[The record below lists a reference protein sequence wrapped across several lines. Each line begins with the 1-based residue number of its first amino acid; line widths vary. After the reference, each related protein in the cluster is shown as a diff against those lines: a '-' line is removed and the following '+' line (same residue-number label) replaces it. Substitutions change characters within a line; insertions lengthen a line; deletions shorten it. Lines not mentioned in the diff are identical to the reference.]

1 MLAPTKCLFFS
12 GLTAAAKRLGFHMS
26 RPVWGGFLMML
37 SQLSVALRE
46 MFDTLLSVICRFAIA
61 LPHLFAL
68 YPDWRFGLR
77 R

>member
-1 MLAPTKCLFFS
+1 MV
-12 GLTAAAKRLGFHMS
+12 AAKWPHFHAS
-26 RPVWGGFLMML
+26 SPGWGGFLMMA
-37 SQLSVALRE
+37 SQMWVALRE
-46 MFDTLLSVICRFAIA
+46 MLDTLFSVICRFAVA